1 MQHNQMINIST
12 RAADERR
19 AGALDGVAKYDGT
32 GKAPTPT
39 DTGGG
44 GEPATVPALALG
56 ASAEEWAIDAWMR
69 LPLIAWASSFV
80 GTVRR
85 AVARGA
91 RAARTRWMV
100 ERARARAV
108 RATRDAFGRARR
120 RRARRGAVTDG
131 SFERAVDAGHE

>member
-1 MQHNQMINIST
+1 MAFA
-12 RAADERR
+12 R
-19 AGALDGVAKYDGT
+19 
-32 GKAPTPT
+32 
-39 DTGGG
+39 
-44 GEPATVPALALG
+44 G

-69 LPLIAWASSFV
+69 LPLIACASSFV

-100 ERARARAV
+100 ERARARAL